1 MFGIFSSKKQNSLKN
16 PVYLEKFIN
25 NAYLELSNSI
35 KTPNE
40 LYLFLIEELCGAS
53 QGNNDGKQLVDFS
66 QFHEIEYRNAL
77 NKESAMDLPNSPLSI
92 LNNSVSPQLIKE
104 LGIDEAVKIRCKL
117 IKRLIEANQ
126 NTLNSSRLTFA
137 KSNIQMG
144 SSYLS
149 EGEIQAWFDVIN
161 SIQGASKKTILEPD
175 DLTEIIT
182 PSNHTA
188 QGKYYDMFKDLEDYL
203 SSLYEQPSH
212 STFMPLLYALRIAYA
227 GMYSQ
232 GICSKAD
239 FDAVDQGFFNRV
251 ILIGQSI
258 SREEQVSFQEASLDK
273 ALEWINKYY
282 IVIDRQTS
290 SHLVN
295 TAKSGL

>member
-1 MFGIFSSKKQNSLKN
+1 
-16 PVYLEKFIN
+16 
-25 NAYLELSNSI
+25 
-35 KTPNE
+35 
-40 LYLFLIEELCGAS
+40 
-53 QGNNDGKQLVDFS
+53 
-66 QFHEIEYRNAL
+66 
-77 NKESAMDLPNSPLSI
+77 
-92 LNNSVSPQLIKE
+92 
-104 LGIDEAVKIRCKL
+104 
-117 IKRLIEANQ
+117 
-126 NTLNSSRLTFA
+126 
-137 KSNIQMG
+137 MG

-175 DLTEIIT
+175 DLTKIIT

-258 SREEQVSFQEASLDK
+258 SREEQVSFQESSLDK

>member
-1 MFGIFSSKKQNSLKN
+1 
-16 PVYLEKFIN
+16 
-25 NAYLELSNSI
+25 
-35 KTPNE
+35 
-40 LYLFLIEELCGAS
+40 
-53 QGNNDGKQLVDFS
+53 
-66 QFHEIEYRNAL
+66 
-77 NKESAMDLPNSPLSI
+77 MDLPNSPLSI

-282 IVIDRQTS
+282 IVLDRQTS